1 MTRSKLT
8 YLLALLT
15 CLALVAAGCAGEDD
29 AASDD
34 DAGAADEDSD
44 DSDSGDDEELATV
57 TVGRATTASSVAV
70 VLGMEQ
76 GFFEEEGLN
85 IEVENSPTGAGAVA
99 QLQNE
104 EITVALGGL
113 SGPIAAVAQGIG
125 VVFVSGGV
133 ADHEVDG
140 EGQYQT
146 LVSPDSGIET
156 FSDLEG
162 ATVAINSV
170 ECCWEFWTKEAVE
183 KDGGDPSAVD
193 VTQIPFPDQLTAM
206 REGRVDAVTTLQ
218 PFATQLRE
226 EGFESLGNTAAIAHE
241 DPENGNTNYF
251 MARSFVEENPET
263 VAAWQTALGR
273 AADYA
278 NNNPEETKAAIV
290 EITGQDPDLIDRAPM
305 PFYVSE
311 IDEDTVQREADF
323 LVKYGVL
330 DEAPPLDELI
340 WEDAEL
346 R

>member
-1 MTRSKLT
+1 MFRLKASH
-8 YLLALLT
+8 
-15 CLALVAAGCAGEDD
+15 ALVLLMGLVLVLAACTSDDGGGTADD
-29 AASDD
+29 ATDGDTADD
-34 DAGAADEDSD
+34 DG
-44 DSDSGDDEELATV
+44 SGGNLGTI

-70 VLGMEQ
+70 VHGIEQ
-76 GFFEEEGLN
+76 GFFEEEGLT
-85 IEVENSPTGAGAVA
+85 IEVEDSPTGAGAVA

-104 EITVALGGL
+104 EVTVALGGL

-140 EGQYQT
+140 EGQYHT
-146 LVSPDSGIET
+146 LVDPDSGIES
-156 FSDLEG
+156 FADLEG

-170 ECCWEFWTKEAVE
+170 ECCWEFWTKESVE
-183 KDGGDPSAVD
+183 KDGGDPFAVN

-218 PFATQLRE
+218 PFATQLQD
-226 EGFESLGNTAAIAHE
+226 EGFVSLGDPAAIAHG

-251 MARSFVEENPET
+251 MARSFVEENPEA
-263 VAAWQTALGR
+263 VEAWQRALER
-273 AADYA
+273 SAEYA
-278 NNNPEETKAAIV
+278 NDNPEETKEKIV
-290 EITGQDPDLIDRAPM
+290 EITGQDPELIDRAPM
-305 PFYVSE
+305 PFYVSA

-330 DEAPPLDELI
+330 DEAPPLEDLI
-340 WEDAEL
+340 WEGAEL